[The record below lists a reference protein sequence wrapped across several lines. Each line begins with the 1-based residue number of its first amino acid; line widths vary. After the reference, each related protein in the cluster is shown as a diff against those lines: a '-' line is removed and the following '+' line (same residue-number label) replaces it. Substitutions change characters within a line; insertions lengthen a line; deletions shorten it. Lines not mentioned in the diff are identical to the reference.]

1 MAFKER
7 RMLSRPLLTI
17 HEVAALLK
25 MRESTVR
32 AWIND
37 GQLRAIKFGRDW
49 RVAHRDLEAYL
60 NTHANREPVPEEL
73 SALQGDHGQSR

>member
-1 MAFKER
+1 
-7 RMLSRPLLTI
+7 MLSKPLLTI

-49 RVAHRDLEAYL
+49 RVAQRDLEAYL
-60 NTHANREPVPEEL
+60 NSHANRDPAPDEVTAVP
-73 SALQGDHGQSR
+73 GDSGQT

>member
-1 MAFKER
+1 
-7 RMLSRPLLTI
+7 MLSKPLLTI
-17 HEVAALLK
+17 HEVADLLK

-49 RVAHRDLEAYL
+49 RVAQRDLEAYL
-60 NTHANREPVPEEL
+60 DAHANRQAEAHEV
-73 SALQGDHGQSR
+73 SASKSDAQSDG

>member
-1 MAFKER
+1 
-7 RMLSRPLLTI
+7 MLSKPMLTI

-32 AWIND
+32 NWINE

-49 RVAHRDLEAYL
+49 RVAHRDLEAFL
-60 NTHANREPVPEEL
+60 NAHANRGLAPEEL
-73 SALQGDHGQSR
+73 SVLENEERDAE

>member
-1 MAFKER
+1 
-7 RMLSRPLLTI
+7 MLSKPLLTI

-49 RVAHRDLEAYL
+49 RVAQRDLEAYL
-60 NTHANREPVPEEL
+60 DAHANRQPEPGETP
-73 SALQGDHGQSR
+73 QPDTGDISEV

>member
-1 MAFKER
+1 
-7 RMLSRPLLTI
+7 MLSKPMLTI

-32 AWIND
+32 SWIND

-49 RVAHRDLEAYL
+49 RVAQRDLEVFL
-60 NTHANREPVPEEL
+60 NAHANRGLAPEEL
-73 SALQGDHGQSR
+73 SVLESGNRDAD

>member
-1 MAFKER
+1 
-7 RMLSRPLLTI
+7 MLSKPLLTI

-32 AWIND
+32 TWVND

-49 RVAHRDLEAYL
+49 RIAQRDLEAYL
-60 NTHANREPVPEEL
+60 NAHANRELDDDEL
-73 SALQGDHGQSR
+73 ASVEQHHCCRCW